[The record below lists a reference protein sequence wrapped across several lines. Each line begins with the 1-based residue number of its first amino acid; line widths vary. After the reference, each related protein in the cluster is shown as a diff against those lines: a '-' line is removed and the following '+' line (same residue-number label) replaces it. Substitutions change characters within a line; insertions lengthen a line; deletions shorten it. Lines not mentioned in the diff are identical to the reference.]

1 MNKFFSVLQLLLA
14 VLAAAL
20 AVATLVNLVLISSR
34 PETISVVNAIIGQGL
49 LIVCLAAFA
58 RVLGR
63 KAWRAPPKELG
74 TRTCERIVIMGR
86 NS

>member
-14 VLAAAL
+14 VLAAGL

-49 LIVCLAAFA
+49 LIVCLAAFT
-58 RVLGR
+58 RILGR
-63 KAWRAPPKELG
+63 KAWRTLSG
-74 TRTCERIVIMGR
+74 LSLIHI
-86 NS
+86 

>member
-1 MNKFFSVLQLLLA
+1 MSKFFSVLQLLIA

-49 LIVCLAAFA
+49 LIVCLAAFS

-63 KAWRAPPKELG
+63 KAWRALSGETSDTLQ
-74 TRTCERIVIMGR
+74 
-86 NS
+86 SD

>member
-1 MNKFFSVLQLLLA
+1 MNRFFSVLQLLLA
-14 VLAAAL
+14 VLAAGL

-58 RVLGR
+58 RILGR
-63 KAWRAPPKELG
+63 KAWRTLSGETSDRSQPD
-74 TRTCERIVIMGR
+74 
-86 NS
+86 

>member
-14 VLAAAL
+14 VLAAGL
-20 AVATLVNLVLISSR
+20 AVATLLNLVLISSR

-58 RVLGR
+58 RILGR
-63 KAWRAPPKELG
+63 KAWRALSGETSDRSQPD
-74 TRTCERIVIMGR
+74 
-86 NS
+86 

>member
-1 MNKFFSVLQLLLA
+1 MNKFFSALQLLLA
-14 VLAAAL
+14 ILAAAL

-63 KAWRAPPKELG
+63 KAWRALSGETSDTP
-74 TRTCERIVIMGR
+74 
-86 NS
+86 

>member
-1 MNKFFSVLQLLLA
+1 MNKFLSVLQLLLA
-14 VLAAAL
+14 VLAAGL

-58 RVLGR
+58 RILGR
-63 KAWRAPPKELG
+63 KAWRALSGETSDRAQPD
-74 TRTCERIVIMGR
+74 
-86 NS
+86 

>member
-1 MNKFFSVLQLLLA
+1 MSKFFSVLQLLLA
-14 VLAAAL
+14 VLAAVL
-20 AVATLVNLVLISSR
+20 AVATLFNLVLISSR

-63 KAWRAPPKELG
+63 KAWRALSGETSDTLRPD
-74 TRTCERIVIMGR
+74 
-86 NS
+86 

>member
-1 MNKFFSVLQLLLA
+1 MNKFFSALQLLLA
-14 VLAAAL
+14 ILAAAL

-49 LIVCLAAFA
+49 LIVCLAAFS

-63 KAWRAPPKELG
+63 KAWRALSGETSDTLQ
-74 TRTCERIVIMGR
+74 
-86 NS
+86 SD

>member
-1 MNKFFSVLQLLLA
+1 MSKFFSVLQLLLA

-63 KAWRAPPKELG
+63 KRQASNLYSLREGEVYRAY
-74 TRTCERIVIMGR
+74 
-86 NS
+86 

>member
-14 VLAAAL
+14 VLAAGL

-58 RVLGR
+58 RILGR
-63 KAWRAPPKELG
+63 KAWRALSGETSDRAQPD
-74 TRTCERIVIMGR
+74 
-86 NS
+86 

>member
-1 MNKFFSVLQLLLA
+1 MNKLFSVLQLLLA
-14 VLAAAL
+14 VLSAAL

-63 KAWRAPPKELG
+63 KAWRALSGETSDAPQ
-74 TRTCERIVIMGR
+74 
-86 NS
+86 SD

>member
-1 MNKFFSVLQLLLA
+1 MNKFFSALQLVLA

-49 LIVCLAAFA
+49 LVVCLAAFA
-58 RVLGR
+58 RALGR
-63 KAWRAPPKELG
+63 KAWRALSGETSDTP
-74 TRTCERIVIMGR
+74 
-86 NS
+86 

>member
-1 MNKFFSVLQLLLA
+1 MNKLFSVLQLLLA
-14 VLAAAL
+14 VLSAAL

-63 KAWRAPPKELG
+63 KAWRALSGETSDAP
-74 TRTCERIVIMGR
+74 
-86 NS
+86 

>member
-1 MNKFFSVLQLLLA
+1 MSKFFSVLQLLLA

-63 KAWRAPPKELG
+63 KAWRALSGETSDTLQPD
-74 TRTCERIVIMGR
+74 
-86 NS
+86 